1 MQGWPT
7 SLTKASDLAQHMLWG
22 MNRHRKLLCKFRG
35 EEGAGDLTSLADQ
48 IAERELGPGH
58 DAYVLDDGV
67 DD

>member
-1 MQGWPT
+1 MASRVD
-7 SLTKASDLAQHMLWG
+7 SLDAY
-22 MNRHRKLLCKFRG
+22 
-35 EEGAGDLTSLADQ
+35 GDLTSLADQ